1 MDNEARLT
9 ANLDDDDTVELEDGP
24 ESATGARAMK
34 RTIAAWCWTISA
46 LMGSEHVV
54 AAQGTITA
62 LSLTPPT
69 AQAGATVTATV
80 TGTAGPCGAVHIN
93 WGEGE
98 AITYATETLP
108 VTKTHIYKSAGTFDL
123 RAQGM
128 GNCLGEAKARIVIS
142 APPPPPPPPATPPP
156 AAAPRLTGLALSAP
170 RVQPRTAVAITL
182 EGTGTCLVA
191 LDFGDGNSQEIRGTL
206 PTTVRHVY
214 AVAGRYSIA
223 ATPAPPCA
231 ERHVATLEVG
241 NARPQRITGLE
252 VTVPPDGPPS
262 TRALRILGS
271 GHCPYTVDFG
281 DGNSERRE
289 GNLPDVVRH
298 NYPADGRYT
307 AIVTAGAPCAGERRA
322 TFTVRRDRRA
332 R

>member
-1 MDNEARLT
+1 MTTT
-9 ANLDDDDTVELEDGP
+9 AKANS
-24 ESATGARAMK
+24 SAAVL
-34 RTIAAWCWTISA
+34 CWT
-46 LMGSEHVV
+46 VV
-54 AAQGTITA
+54 AVLGSVAVSAARQGTITA
-62 LSLTPPT
+62 LTLSPAT

-108 VTKTHIYKSAGTFDL
+108 VQKTHVYKTAGTFDL

-128 GNCLGEAKARIVIS
+128 GNCLGEAKARIVIT
-142 APPPPPPPPATPPP
+142 APPPPPPPPAAAPPP
-156 AAAPRLTGLALSAP
+156 PPGPRLTAVALSEP
-170 RVQPRTAVAITL
+170 RVQPRTAVGITL
-182 EGTGTCLVA
+182 QGTGACSVT

-206 PTTVRHVY
+206 PTTVKHVY

-241 NARPQRITGLE
+241 NPRPQRITGLE

-262 TRALRILGS
+262 VRALRILGS
-271 GHCPYTVDFG
+271 GQCSYTVDFG
-281 DGNSERRE
+281 DGNSDRRE
-289 GNLPDVVRH
+289 ATLPDVVRH
-298 NYPADGRYT
+298 NYPAQGRYT
-307 AIVTAGAPCAGERRA
+307 AIVTAGAPCTGERRA
-322 TFTVRRDRRA
+322 TFTVR
-332 R
+332 